1 MGCTFLKAGASET
14 CATGLPRRTLRIT
27 MMSMVNAWNLIR
39 VITGAALIS
48 LGIVAAILPV
58 VPGFPLVILGVTF
71 GFTWHPKG
79 LRAWRRFKAA
89 VLRRLPRRRRAG
101 S

>member
-1 MGCTFLKAGASET
+1 
-14 CATGLPRRTLRIT
+14 
-27 MMSMVNAWNLIR
+27 MVNALILFR
-39 VITGAALIS
+39 ILTGTALIIV
-48 LGIVAAILPV
+48 GIAAAILPV
-58 VPGFPLVILGVTF
+58 IPGIPLVILGITF

>member
-1 MGCTFLKAGASET
+1 MANTLILLRVL
-14 CATGLPRRTLRIT
+14 TGI
-27 MMSMVNAWNLIR
+27 
-39 VITGAALIS
+39 ALI
-48 LGIVAAILPV
+48 IVGFAAAILPV
-58 VPGFPLVILGVTF
+58 IPGIPLVVLGITF

-79 LRAWRRFKAA
+79 LRAWRRLKAA

>member
-1 MGCTFLKAGASET
+1 
-14 CATGLPRRTLRIT
+14 
-27 MMSMVNAWNLIR
+27 MVNAPILFRILTR
-39 VITGAALIS
+39 TALIIV
-48 LGIVAAILPV
+48 GIAAAILPV
-58 VPGFPLVILGVTF
+58 IPGIPLVILGITF

>member
-1 MGCTFLKAGASET
+1 
-14 CATGLPRRTLRIT
+14 
-27 MMSMVNAWNLIR
+27 MVNALILFR
-39 VITGAALIS
+39 ILTGIALIIV
-48 LGIVAAILPV
+48 GIAAAILPV
-58 VPGFPLVILGVTF
+58 IPGIPLVILGITF